1 MLTKTKIALIAAL
14 MMGTASAAMAEDGFD
29 PNLANRYPAY
39 AAPGASAPQSF
50 RSAPVQL
57 EQGRNVALPRSQ
69 STYGGTQANGFDR
82 ASNPYAGGG
91 F

>member
-14 MMGTASAAMAEDGFD
+14 VLGTAGAAMAEDGFD

-39 AAPGASAPQSF
+39 ATPAAAAPQAF
-50 RSAPVQL
+50 RSAPVGL
-57 EQGRNVALPRSQ
+57 YQGRNVALPSRGTAIDGQ
-69 STYGGTQANGFDR
+69 STFDR
-82 ASNPYAGGG
+82 ASNPSAGGG